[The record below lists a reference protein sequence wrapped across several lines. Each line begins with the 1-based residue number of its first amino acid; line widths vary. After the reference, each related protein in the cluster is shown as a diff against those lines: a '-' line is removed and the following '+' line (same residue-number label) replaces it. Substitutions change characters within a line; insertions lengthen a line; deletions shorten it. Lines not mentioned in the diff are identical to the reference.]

1 MNKLSSDSYLHP
13 LPGQVIGIPLPV
25 RFTYPF
31 HYTPHP
37 LVRLAAEEVL
47 HYLSAR
53 NDWQEELQQGKMFG
67 VLIVQQADRSCGY
80 LAAFSGNLAGSN
92 LHPFFVPPV
101 YDLLQPDG
109 FFRIEEANISA
120 INRQI
125 RELESSPEYQSC
137 EAAFGM
143 PGTAPDRNWNV
154 PGKN

>member
-13 LPGQVIGIPLPV
+13 LPGQAIGIPLPV

-47 HYLSAR
+47 HYLSTR

-67 VLIVQQADRSCGY
+67 VLIVQQADGSCGY

-92 LHPFFVPPV
+92 LHPFFVPTTCCSRMV
-101 YDLLQPDG
+101 
-109 FFRIEEANISA
+109 
-120 INRQI
+120 
-125 RELESSPEYQSC
+125 SS
-137 EAAFGM
+137 G
-143 PGTAPDRNWNV
+143 
-154 PGKN
+154 